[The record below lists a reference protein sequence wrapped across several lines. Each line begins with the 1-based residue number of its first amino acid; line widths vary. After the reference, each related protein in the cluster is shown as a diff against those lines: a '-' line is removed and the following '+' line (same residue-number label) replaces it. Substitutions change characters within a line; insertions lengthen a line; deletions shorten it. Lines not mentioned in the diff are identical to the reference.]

1 MALSDIFTVQFLI
14 SLGIT
19 LLLVGLLGMFFV
31 QRLQEQNHKMAS
43 MLGLVSTMAEELNF
57 IRGRLQM
64 MSYVPQTG
72 GVPFSKQQTPVVDN
86 LIPVSDGDDEG
97 DSDEDE
103 GKEDDD
109 EDEDDEDEDDEDDDD
124 EDDDDE
130 DDDEDKEDDDDD
142 DENRNELSVLD
153 INSSMNNIIE
163 LNQHDNSQTVKIINF
178 GDLVAPSNS
187 EISNEDLEDLDEVQE
202 LDDMDDLDV
211 DEESENDVEIKEEDN
226 NINLV
231 AEHKLQED
239 LHENVTLD
247 NLSFIKSINISNLEE
262 QFESG
267 SVDYKKMSMTKLKSI
282 ALAKG
287 LIQENSKA
295 TKNAILKMLASE

>member
-1 MALSDIFTVQFLI
+1 MALSDIFTVPFLV

-64 MSYVPQTG
+64 MSYVPQNG
-72 GVPFSKQQTPVVDN
+72 GAPIQQPADVDN
-86 LIPVSDGDDEG
+86 LIPVSDGDE
-97 DSDEDE
+97 DSDS
-103 GKEDDD
+103 EDDND
-109 EDEDDEDEDDEDDDD
+109 SDNEDDEDED
-124 EDDDDE
+124 E
-130 DDDEDKEDDDDD
+130 DDDEDSE
-142 DENRNELSVLD
+142 ESSVLEFD
-153 INSSMNNIIE
+153 ASINNVIE
-163 LNQHDNSQTVKIINF
+163 LTPNDNAQTVKIINF
-178 GDLVAPSNS
+178 GDLVAASNP
-187 EISNEDLEDLDEVQE
+187 ENETENLEDLDEVQD
-202 LDDMDDLDV
+202 LDDMEDL
-211 DEESENDVEIKEEDN
+211 DEESENDTENDAENNEEEDN
-226 NINLV
+226 VINL
-231 AEHKLQED
+231 AEVQEE
-239 LHENVTLD
+239 LVEKVTQE

-262 QFESG
+262 KSESG

-295 TKNAILKMLASE
+295 TKNAILKMLSSE

>member
-103 GKEDDD
+103 DKED
-109 EDEDDEDEDDEDDDD
+109 DDEDEDDEDDDD
-124 EDDDDE
+124 EDDD
-130 DDDEDKEDDDDD
+130 EDKEDNDD

>member
-1 MALSDIFTVQFLI
+1 MALSDIFTVPFLV

-72 GVPFSKQQTPVVDN
+72 GAPIQQPVDVDN
-86 LIPVSDGDDEG
+86 LIPVSDGDE
-97 DSDEDE
+97 DSDS
-103 GKEDDD
+103 EDDN
-109 EDEDDEDEDDEDDDD
+109 DEDDEDED
-124 EDDDDE
+124 E
-130 DDDEDKEDDDDD
+130 DDDEDSE
-142 DENRNELSVLD
+142 ESSVLEFD
-153 INSSMNNIIE
+153 ASINNVIE
-163 LNQHDNSQTVKIINF
+163 LTPNDNAQTVKIINF
-178 GDLVAPSNS
+178 GDMISASNH
-187 EISNEDLEDLDEVQE
+187 ENATENLEDLDELQE
-202 LDDMDDLDV
+202 LDDMEDL
-211 DEESENDVEIKEEDN
+211 DEESESESENDEEDN
-226 NINLV
+226 VINLAGV
-231 AEHKLQED
+231 QEE
-239 LHENVTLD
+239 LVEKVTQE
-247 NLSFIKSINISNLEE
+247 NLSFIKSIDISNLEE
-262 QFESG
+262 HSESG

-295 TKNAILKMLASE
+295 TKNAILKMLSFE